1 MKNNILTAAVVLLL
15 IGSIYWLFSTSAKK
29 YDVEMEEAGVKKIGP
44 RSSSVYEIEFDG
56 QHYIVVETFRGIGVC
71 KK

>member
-15 IGSIYWLFSTSAKK
+15 IGAIYWLFSSSSKK
-29 YDVEMEEAGVKKIGP
+29 YDADLKDAGVEKIGP

-56 QHYIVVETFRGIGVC
+56 QHYIVVETFRGIGIT